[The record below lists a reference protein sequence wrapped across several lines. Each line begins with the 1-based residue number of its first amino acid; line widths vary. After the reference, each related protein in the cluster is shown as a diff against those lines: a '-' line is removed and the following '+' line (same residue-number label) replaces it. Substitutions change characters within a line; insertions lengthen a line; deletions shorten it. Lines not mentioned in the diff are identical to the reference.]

1 MVIQSLS
8 RDIMNAAGQVVQSLE
23 YTGLASVAY
32 STTPILGA
40 RAPTTW
46 RPTTATAPRATRFST
61 VDAAGTRTE
70 TFYDALGR
78 QVMQWQGTVE
88 PAGFRDWAVA
98 YPTATDSPTGA
109 MYKVS
114 SQVCDYN
121 GVGDSDLTSST
132 TYAGDGSGDAYT
144 TYYEYDSRTA

>member
-1 MVIQSLS
+1 
-8 RDIMNAAGQVVQSLE
+8 
-23 YTGLASVAY
+23 
-32 STTPILGA
+32 
-40 RAPTTW
+40 
-46 RPTTATAPRATRFST
+46 
-61 VDAAGTRTE
+61 
-70 TFYDALGR
+70 
-78 QVMQWQGTVE
+78 MQWQGTVE

-109 MYKVS
+109 MYKVVS

-144 TYYEYDSRTA
+144 TYYEYDSRDCLTGTLAPDGVATIVPDPADNIDNLDEVLQTQSFPGVEL